1 MSDLAHWWLQ
11 GESHQFASLTENQT
25 FSLLLFF
32 FFPEFIF
39 SESIELHHLTPWLHD
54 FWNSRKVAVGD
65 HSQEQGM
72 VERTLLACS
81 TMLDRFRPS
90 GKPCFRSEM
99 EPPEALQTLVIE
111 TGFRGG
117 GDVSLYSPHIVGTLK
132 KIFCFLGKCSFQQI
146 LSTSTSS
153 KDRNVMHILNYW
165 STSELQIP
173 ALKKSQNM
181 IRAYAKRSI
190 INGLPFF
197 T

>member
-1 MSDLAHWWLQ
+1 
-11 GESHQFASLTENQT
+11 
-25 FSLLLFF
+25 
-32 FFPEFIF
+32 
-39 SESIELHHLTPWLHD
+39 
-54 FWNSRKVAVGD
+54 
-65 HSQEQGM
+65 
-72 VERTLLACS
+72 
-81 TMLDRFRPS
+81 
-90 GKPCFRSEM
+90 M
-99 EPPEALQTLVIE
+99 EPPEELQTLVTE

-117 GDVSLYSPHIVGTLK
+117 GDVSSYSPHIVGTLK

-153 KDRNVMHILNYW
+153 KDRNVMHILNYL

-173 ALKKSQNM
+173 TLKRSQIM